1 MASDDV
7 EAVAA
12 ELDRR
17 LAALSAAQ
25 RAYSL
30 EISRS
35 IDSVAH
41 NPYYGTVVEL
51 CEDGVAPWGKACSVS
66 RGMCDAPTAAFDL
79 YNAGVSGGHVLGT
92 QDSLGDALNACA
104 ADSACAAFANTP
116 TGSYTLSG
124 DAARLLTGATL
135 EHTPAAGTQA
145 YVKNS
150 MVPSG
155 SLESVSTTRLGIP
168 VKVEYVKLN
177 NTRLLT
183 SAQEAAGAAAS
194 TTAPSL
200 TVPTGSLDTATVN
213 MLLASATNGR
223 SVTTGP
229 SGNGG
234 GAGWVMTPVAS
245 VAATGWTSYV
255 AKASYDGLKRM
266 GLDAALTQ
274 QCVAHHGTTQ
284 ACCGQPGLAEDPRYV
299 CPASAPTC
307 ASYVYGSQW
316 GHCVENPPQ
325 TVVGWRATPSADTMR
340 KACPVTC
347 DAPCGNYYFVTPKGV
362 VRPIAAGLGPCGK
375 EPTRIHIDK
384 HQFLAQNSFQLG
396 PPITSVSDCEVDP
409 LDQPG
414 RAAVAHAMAAV
425 LALGRQIE
433 ERSASLRR
441 QESATSA
448 HIGSAVRRR
457 REAVREYQRMER
469 QVHAITT
476 RSAVARQMSADY
488 LERAVS
494 TSTWTNVLLAATA
507 AVTVGAAAIA
517 AARRSL

>member
-7 EAVAA
+7 EATGA
-12 ELDRR
+12 ELNRR

-25 RAYSL
+25 QAYTREVSL
-30 EISRS
+30 SMDS
-35 IDSVAH
+35 ITH

-51 CEDGVAPWGKACSVS
+51 CEDGVAPWGKACFLS
-66 RGMCDAPTAAFDL
+66 RGMCDAPTATFDL
-79 YNAGVSGGHVLGT
+79 YNAGLSAGHALGT
-92 QDSLGDALNACA
+92 QDSLGAALNACA
-104 ADSACAAFANTP
+104 ADATCAAFANTQ

-124 DAARLLTGATL
+124 DAARLLTGANL
-135 EHTPAAGTQA
+135 EHAPAAGTQA

-150 MVPSG
+150 MVPSD
-155 SLESVSTTRLGIP
+155 SLKSVSTTRLGIP
-168 VKVEYVKLN
+168 VQMEYVKLTD
-177 NTRLLT
+177 TRLLT
-183 SAQEAAGAAAS
+183 SAQEAAGAAAPNP
-194 TTAPSL
+194 TPSL
-200 TVPTGSLDTATVN
+200 AVPTGSLSAETVN

-229 SGNGG
+229 SGKG

-266 GLDAALTQ
+266 GLDAALKQ
-274 QCVAHHGTTQ
+274 QCVAHYGTTQ
-284 ACCGQPGLAEDPRYV
+284 ACCGQPGLADDPRYV

-316 GHCVENPPQ
+316 GHCVEDPPQ

-347 DAPCGNYYFVTPKGV
+347 NAPCGNYYFVTPKGV

-375 EPTRIHIDK
+375 TPTRIHVDK

-396 PPITSVSDCEVDP
+396 PPVTAVSDCEVDP
-409 LDQPG
+409 LEQPG
-414 RAAVAHAMAAV
+414 RAAVTQAMAAV
-425 LALGRQIE
+425 LALGTRIE

-441 QESATSA
+441 QETATSVD
-448 HIGSAVRRR
+448 IGSSGRRR
-457 REAVREYQRMER
+457 QKAIIEYQRMER
-469 QVHAITT
+469 QVRAVAR
-476 RSAVARQMSADY
+476 RSAVASQMSTDY

-494 TSTWTNVLLAATA
+494 VSSWANVLLAATA
-507 AVTVGAAAIA
+507 VAIGSVVVAAAT
-517 AARRSL
+517 R